1 MTDHEQREKN
11 WQMAAEFANRV
22 VTAIDNA
29 RAKSLNDDDR
39 TELLEEWTD
48 YFADTMNGDA

>member
-1 MTDHEQREKN
+1 MTEQEQIEKN

-29 RAKSLNDDDR
+29 RSKTLCDDDR
-39 TELLEEWTD
+39 LELIEEWTD